1 MSPLTGRVQEIE
13 KRVDELPGHI
23 TTEGLHQH
31 SISRLRTLPRLA
43 PSILNVR
50 VRVRTM
56 MNDEPNKN
64 SEILF
69 AGSRTLLG
77 FLIKFEDIPKAVC

>member
-1 MSPLTGRVQEIE
+1 MSPLTERVQEIE

-43 PSILNVR
+43 PSTLNVR
-50 VRVRTM
+50 ESE
-56 MNDEPNKN
+56 NHDEPKQELRN
-64 SEILF
+64 SLCGF
-69 AGSRTLLG
+69 QDPLG
-77 FLIKFEDIPKAVC
+77 FSH